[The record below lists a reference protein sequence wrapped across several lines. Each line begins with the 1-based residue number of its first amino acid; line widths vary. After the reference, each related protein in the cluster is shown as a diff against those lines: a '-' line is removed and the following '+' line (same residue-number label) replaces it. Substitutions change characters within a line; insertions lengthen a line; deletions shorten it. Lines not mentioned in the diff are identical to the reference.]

1 MKIKKIIIQT
11 RLICTKCGNIQ
22 TIFRLANKTKKFG
35 HLKFLWCF
43 KCKERINHGLDPQ
56 HDIEKN
62 KLLCEDY
69 QKFLKK
75 YDEGEQMKL

>member
-1 MKIKKIIIQT
+1 MG
-11 RLICTKCGNIQ
+11 RCE
-22 TIFRLANKTKKFG
+22 IFDRKRCFG
-35 HLKFLWCF
+35 CV
-43 KCKERINHGLDPQ
+43 GLDPQ